1 MSSAQCRRRAAQHSA
16 ISILSPVNSRSGTQ
30 RPPAAAETA
39 AATAASTHAENE
51 APAPAPA
58 EKPPARTGVF
68 TSAIVSQVQGHTIA
82 LFATG
87 PRHAG
92 ENLERLLALRE
103 EGREQA
109 IQMCDALSRNVPKS
123 FQTLLGN
130 CLAHGRR
137 RFVDV
142 VASFP
147 EECRRVLLT
156 LREVYRHD
164 DHCHE
169 QGLSPPERLA
179 YHQQHSGPLLQELR
193 AWMEAQLDE
202 RLVEPNSGLGEAI
215 RYMLKNWQAL
225 TLFLR
230 VPGAPLDNN
239 ICERALKKAIRHR
252 RNSLFFK
259 TEHGAAVG
267 DLFMSLI
274 HTCQLGGVNPF
285 DYLVQLQR
293 HAAELRKNPAAWM
306 PWNYQGNLQH
316 ISP

>member
-1 MSSAQCRRRAAQHSA
+1 MPPTVEMEPAS
-16 ISILSPVNSRSGTQ
+16 SPVET
-30 RPPAAAETA
+30 PP
-39 AATAASTHAENE
+39 S
-51 APAPAPA
+51 
-58 EKPPARTGVF
+58 RTGVF
-68 TSAIVSQVQGHTIA
+68 TSAIVSRAAGHTIA
-82 LFATG
+82 LYATG
-87 PRHAG
+87 VRHAG

-103 EGREQA
+103 AGREQA
-109 IQMCDALSRNVPKS
+109 IQMCDALARNVPKS
-123 FQTLLGN
+123 FQTLVAN

-142 VASFP
+142 AASFP

-156 LREVYRHD
+156 LREVYAHD
-164 DHCHE
+164 AHGHE
-169 QGLSPPERLA
+169 QGLSPPQRLA
-179 YHQQHSGPLLQELR
+179 YHQQHSGPLMMELR
-193 AWMEAQLDE
+193 AWMEIQLDQ

-215 RYMLKNWQAL
+215 RYMIKHWEQL

-259 TEHGAAVG
+259 TQHGAAIG

-274 HTCQLGGVNPF
+274 HTCQLNRVNPF

-293 HAAELRKNPAAWM
+293 HATDLRQNPAAWM
-306 PWNYQGNLQH
+306 PWNYQTALAALEPAPLTPA
-316 ISP
+316 S